1 MKKRINVQFL
11 IVVSIAIIVT
21 AAAAI
26 CIFYNTFKRE
36 IMENLKTTAYT
47 IKNISGPEYG
57 IQEFDYD
64 KLAQTRIT
72 VVRSDGTVVF
82 DNVTDASSLENHGN
96 RPEIK
101 EAFSAGE
108 GSTIRKSDTVGKSNF
123 YFALKISD
131 DCVVRVAREASS
143 IWHIFLSALPAFIS
157 IVAIVVIISVVS
169 NHFLTRSFI
178 APIEQVANN
187 LDNLDKVTVYKE
199 MQPFVTTIKKQHDDI
214 IKNAIMRQEFTA
226 NVSHE
231 LKTPLTAISG
241 YSELIKNG
249 MAGSE
254 DIGRFANEIYT
265 NANRLL
271 TLINDII
278 NLSELDRGEP
288 LEYEDVDISEIAGNC
303 VSMLDFHAKENQ
315 VTLHFDGERT
325 IVRGNKNKLEE
336 VVYNLC
342 DNAIRYNKAGGEVW
356 VTVKTLLRVKY
367 CQSGITV

>member
-57 IQEFDYD
+57 IQDFDYD
-64 KLAQTRIT
+64 KLAKTRIT
-72 VVRSDGTVVF
+72 VVRNDGTVIF
-82 DNVTDASSLENHGN
+82 DNVTDAPSMENHGN

-101 EAFSAGE
+101 EAFSTGE

-157 IVAIVVIISVVS
+157 IVALVVIISVVS

-231 LKTPLTAISG
+231 L
-241 YSELIKNG
+241 
-249 MAGSE
+249 
-254 DIGRFANEIYT
+254 
-265 NANRLL
+265 
-271 TLINDII
+271 
-278 NLSELDRGEP
+278 
-288 LEYEDVDISEIAGNC
+288 
-303 VSMLDFHAKENQ
+303 
-315 VTLHFDGERT
+315 
-325 IVRGNKNKLEE
+325 
-336 VVYNLC
+336 
-342 DNAIRYNKAGGEVW
+342 
-356 VTVKTLLRVKY
+356 
-367 CQSGITV
+367 

>member
-1 MKKRINVQFL
+1 MRN
-11 IVVSIAIIVT
+11 
-21 AAAAI
+21 
-26 CIFYNTFKRE
+26 
-36 IMENLKTTAYT
+36 
-47 IKNISGPEYG
+47 
-57 IQEFDYD
+57 
-64 KLAQTRIT
+64 
-72 VVRSDGTVVF
+72 DGTVVF

-101 EAFSAGE
+101 EAFRAGE

-157 IVAIVVIISVVS
+157 IVALVVIISVVS

-278 NLSELDRGEP
+278 NLSELDRGAP

-315 VTLHFDGERT
+315 VTLHFDGEKT

-356 VTVKTLLRVKY
+356 VTVKNSPEGKILSVRDNGIGISKENQKRIFERFYRVDKSRSKKTGGTGLGLAIVKHIIE
-367 CQSGITV
+367 QHNFKIEVISDENIGTTINVIMK